1 MTLSWATD
9 FNQES
14 VPYFFTA
21 KKVVRYLR
29 LSLDYRLSRLTS
41 PLPLTDITID
51 WIFHSEPS
59 IATFSL
65 FPSRH
70 KLSVQCIIGP
80 IIQFNDPVKWILAA
94 ASDSKSLEKLR
105 VSVESQQSQA
115 CAGLGCSLMLADLG
129 GQQRF
134 VQFNRII
141 PRIKTEI
148 PASKESSE
156 AAVPCVQ
163 GRIFADGVDKK
174 VTWDVLCLALNLGI
188 KYLLPAHPALNI
200 AQYREPL
207 THTRHSPKYIE
218 GFFLPSRIWNHQ
230 IYLLFLSP
238 SAEFRAS
245 QQSRWLELEHRKH
258 QVHTNCRNDHIRAA
272 KSPGVTEMSPG
283 SAPDDIPAP
292 CYQHQPALC
301 SHTSSLNL
309 HWSLSCSQ
317 LGQKHARRRKSVKNT
332 L

>member
-1 MTLSWATD
+1 M
-9 FNQES
+9 
-14 VPYFFTA
+14 
-21 KKVVRYLR
+21 RYLR

-163 GRIFADGVDKK
+163 GRIFADSVDKK

-207 THTRHSPKYIE
+207 THTRHGQNILRAFSCHQEFETTKYI
-218 GFFLPSRIWNHQ
+218 
-230 IYLLFLSP
+230 Y
-238 SAEFRAS
+238 
-245 QQSRWLELEHRKH
+245 
-258 QVHTNCRNDHIRAA
+258 C
-272 KSPGVTEMSPG
+272 
-283 SAPDDIPAP
+283 
-292 CYQHQPALC
+292 
-301 SHTSSLNL
+301 SSLHL
-309 HWSLSCSQ
+309 QSFVHHSSLDDWSW
-317 LGQKHARRRKSVKNT
+317 NT
-332 L
+332 ESIKCTQIAVMTISELRSLRA

>member
-1 MTLSWATD
+1 M
-9 FNQES
+9 
-14 VPYFFTA
+14 
-21 KKVVRYLR
+21 RYLR

-115 CAGLGCSLMLADLG
+115 CAGLCWAAHWCWQILAGNSVLSNSIGLSPGLKLKFLPQKNLQKLLSRAFKDEFLPMVLTKRWHRMYCAWLWISVSSICC
-129 GQQRF
+129 QP
-134 VQFNRII
+134 I
-141 PRIKTEI
+141 PPST
-148 PASKESSE
+148 
-156 AAVPCVQ
+156 
-163 GRIFADGVDKK
+163 
-174 VTWDVLCLALNLGI
+174 LLNT
-188 KYLLPAHPALNI
+188 
-200 AQYREPL
+200 REPL

-317 LGQKHARRRKSVKNT
+317 LGQKHERRRKSVKNT
-332 L
+332 T